1 MIVLQNRVTHFVYEA
16 ILHYEKADSAKSS
29 LNHQNVFKECKMV
42 IDSIAITSYILSNE
56 TEPTQEEAILWVK
69 ELPIPNGLYQNL
81 IDAVNE
87 ITEKYFPF
95 VDFVLSYPTSVK
107 NLDLVFNAFEELIT
121 NIEKKDDKKE
131 FEELLIEWRKT
142 ME

>member
-1 MIVLQNRVTHFVYEA
+1 MIALSERITHFVYDA
-16 ILHYEKADSAKSS
+16 LLHYKKAESAKGS
-29 LNHQNVFKECKMV
+29 LNHQNVFNECKIV
-42 IDSIAITSYILSNE
+42 VDSIAIASYILSNE
-56 TEPTQEEAILWVK
+56 TEISQSEAISWIN

-107 NLDLVFNAFEELIT
+107 NLDLTLNALEELIT
-121 NIEKKDDKKE
+121 NVEKKDDNND
-131 FEELLIEWRKT
+131 FEELLIEWRNT
-142 ME
+142 IG

>member
-1 MIVLQNRVTHFVYEA
+1 MIALPERVTHFIYEA
-16 ILHYEKADSAKSS
+16 ILHFEKADSAKSS
-29 LNHQNVFKECKMV
+29 LNHHKVFEECKLT

-56 TEPTQEEAILWVK
+56 TEPSQEEAILWVK
-69 ELPIPNGLYQNL
+69 ELPIPNGLFQNL

-107 NLDLVFNAFEELIT
+107 NLDLALNAFEELIG
-121 NIEKKDDKKE
+121 NIEKKDDNKE
-131 FEELLIEWRKT
+131 FEELIIEWRNAI
-142 ME
+142 E